1 MIRHLPEKEIY
12 RSRGYVSDDSQF
24 YVRTYAENF

>member
-1 MIRHLPEKEIY
+1 MIRRLPEKIY

-24 YVRTYAENF
+24 YVRTYVENF